1 MQLDRKANKLKFY
14 RAKRAILVSLDER
27 QIMLNYFEEN
37 SWDAKGFMA
46 ILMC

>member
-1 MQLDRKANKLKFY
+1 MQLDRKANKLKIY
-14 RAKRAILVSLDER
+14 RAKRVSLDER